1 MKDNLY
7 SLEAEKSVIGTIV
20 LESKYI
26 NKIISILPTPF
37 YFYDPINM
45 AIYSC
50 CLNMFENGEKIDFV
64 TVLNKIPQ
72 NLEVDANMLKC
83 YLLDIIKIVPSM
95 SNVINY
101 AKIVSEKFKLREL
114 FRLSENIQNTL
125 EKNPDLDKIFYDIN
139 SAVEEIQNGVSTNPT
154 YTLENAMD
162 SAFSNEKSEFILTG
176 FKDLDYVL
184 GGLKRSDLIFIAAR
198 PGMGKTSFAL
208 NMAKNIAR
216 NYKTLFFSLEMSK
229 EQLST
234 RLLVME
240 SGIELHKVQ
249 NCFFTKQDWE
259 KLKVAL
265 ERMSSY
271 QLIIDDQSS
280 INVQEIKAKA
290 KNCKGIDAIF
300 IDYLQLISPIKSKE
314 SRVQEITEITRKLK
328 IIAKELN
335 VPVICLSQLSRS
347 SEQRQEHRPILSDLR
362 DSGSIEQDADVVMML
377 YREFYYNKDEKVDPE
392 ESECIIAKNRYGESK
407 TVKLKWEGEYT
418 RFSDYLIA

>member
-114 FRLSENIQNTL
+114 FRLSKNIQNTL

-240 SGIELHKVQ
+240 SGVELHKVQ
-249 NCFFTKQDWE
+249 NCFFTEQDWE

-290 KNCKGIDAIF
+290 KNCKVIDAIF

-347 SEQRQEHRPILSDLR
+347 SEQRQDHRPILSDLR

-377 YREFYYNKDEKVDPE
+377 YRDFYYNKDEKVDPE

-418 RFSDYLIA
+418 RFSDYEF

>member
-125 EKNPDLDKIFYDIN
+125 EKRRRMGYYVRYCGLSKKR
-139 SAVEEIQNGVSTNPT
+139 GR
-154 YTLENAMD
+154 MD
-162 SAFSNEKSEFILTG
+162 
-176 FKDLDYVL
+176 
-184 GGLKRSDLIFIAAR
+184 
-198 PGMGKTSFAL
+198 
-208 NMAKNIAR
+208 
-216 NYKTLFFSLEMSK
+216 
-229 EQLST
+229 
-234 RLLVME
+234 RL
-240 SGIELHKVQ
+240 
-249 NCFFTKQDWE
+249 
-259 KLKVAL
+259 
-265 ERMSSY
+265 
-271 QLIIDDQSS
+271 
-280 INVQEIKAKA
+280 
-290 KNCKGIDAIF
+290 
-300 IDYLQLISPIKSKE
+300 
-314 SRVQEITEITRKLK
+314 
-328 IIAKELN
+328 
-335 VPVICLSQLSRS
+335 
-347 SEQRQEHRPILSDLR
+347 
-362 DSGSIEQDADVVMML
+362 
-377 YREFYYNKDEKVDPE
+377 
-392 ESECIIAKNRYGESK
+392 
-407 TVKLKWEGEYT
+407 
-418 RFSDYLIA
+418 